1 MLLNNHLNIT
11 ADMSTMN
18 TLMDF
23 TGATVLS
30 VSKSGTH
37 SFSKYSTE
45 NIHLLEGLGVEG
57 DAHCG
62 KNVQHLSRIAK
73 DPRRPNLRQVHL
85 IHAELLDEL
94 ADSGFNIS
102 PGMLGENITT
112 RNIPLLR
119 LPTGTRL
126 RFTESVVIEITG
138 LRNPCN
144 QIDTFMPGLLAA
156 VVNRDSKGE
165 LVRKCGVMATVIS
178 GGLVSPGNPIT
189 VELPPQP
196 HTPLHRV

>member
-1 MLLNNHLNIT
+1 M
-11 ADMSTMN
+11 
-18 TLMDF
+18 
-23 TGATVLS
+23 
-30 VSKSGTH
+30 SGTH
-37 SFSKYSTE
+37 SFSKYRTE
-45 NIHLLEGLGVEG
+45 SIHLLEGLGVEG

-73 DPRRPNLRQVHL
+73 NPRRPNLRQVHL
-85 IHAELLDEL
+85 IHAELFEEL
-94 ADSGFNIS
+94 ADSGFELA

-112 RNIPLLR
+112 ANIPLLR

-126 RFTESVVIEITG
+126 RFAESVFIEITG

-189 VELPPQP
+189 VECRRSRTVYPASAGVSRTVTLKQEE
-196 HTPLHRV
+196 